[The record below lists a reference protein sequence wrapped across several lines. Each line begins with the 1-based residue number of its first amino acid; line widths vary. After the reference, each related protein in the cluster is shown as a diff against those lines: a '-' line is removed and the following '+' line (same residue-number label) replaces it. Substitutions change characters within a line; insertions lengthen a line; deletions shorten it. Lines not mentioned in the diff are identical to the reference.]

1 MRARMYIAPQR
12 YPCYNGSRPLSWA
25 IWLKQ
30 PWRRRQFVGY
40 SWSFSG
46 AWRAAQLIKQVLP

>member
-40 SWSFSG
+40 SWSLAG
-46 AWRAAQLIKQVLP
+46 AYIALCYLREHWQ